1 MNKLKTLALAACLSF
16 VASVASAEVR
26 MGVSVHAM
34 MFESTGSETLRTSG
48 NVTSTSLDETAI
60 VPSVFIETMN
70 SDGLGVGI
78 DYVPVAELG
87 SKSSSNKVDAETNGE
102 NKASAELAS
111 HATLYVIAQHEN
123 GIFVKAGMAF
133 ADVETTENLSTGDT
147 YGDASTEGLM
157 AGIGMSRDLDNGMF
171 VRGELSYVDYDD
183 IKITST
189 GGSTVKADVDSTN
202 VTFSIGKSF

>member
-1 MNKLKTLALAACLSF
+1 
-16 VASVASAEVR
+16 
-26 MGVSVHAM
+26 
-34 MFESTGSETLRTSG
+34 
-48 NVTSTSLDETAI
+48 
-60 VPSVFIETMN
+60 MN

-157 AGIGMSRDLDNGMF
+157 AGIGLSRDLDNGAF
-171 VRGELSYVDYDD
+171 ARGELSYVDYDD
-183 IKITST
+183 ISIVST
-189 GGSTVKADVDSTN
+189 GGSTVKASVDSVNLT
-202 VTFSIGKSF
+202 VSYTHLTLPTKRIV